1 MPAAQSTPITVHAD
15 LDRTMSLGEAT
26 ASVNEDA
33 GTYNVTVTL
42 SAARATE
49 VTAELVVSGSAASGT
64 DFDEPPQLVRFFP
77 GQTTVVFPLAITDDD
92 EVEGTE
98 TISLALGDTNISD
111 ITIGAV
117 STLTLTI
124 IDNDIVVEPPFFA
137 DGFEDGNFSA
147 WSSHMP

>member
-1 MPAAQSTPITVHAD
+1 MAFAQGS
-15 LDRTMSLGEAT
+15 

-49 VTAELVVSGSAASGT
+49 VTAELVVSGSAASGA
-64 DFDEPPQLVRFFP
+64 DFDEPPQIVRFFP
-77 GQTTVVFPLAITDDD
+77 GQTTLVFPLTITDDGQ
-92 EVEGTE
+92 VEGNE
-98 TISLALGDTNISD
+98 TISLSLGTTNIPD

-117 STLTLTI
+117 GTLTLTI
-124 IDNDIVVEPPFFA
+124 VDNDVVVDPNIFN

-147 WSSHMP
+147 WSSHTP